1 MMGRRDILML
11 LLAAGVAPLPVA
23 AQSALLKLAWVRDF
37 RLDDAE
43 VELRAVAQ
51 GKGRD
56 DPIWLVVG
64 KRQRGRLGGIPDLVL
79 WKLGAN
85 GDLER
90 EVGLL
95 AVPGLIKRR
104 LAANTALG
112 LDVLP
117 GGDLR
122 LVLSEVDNSTSVAI
136 LDSSAGAVRSIVRM
150 TGSER
155 QPMEMIR
162 ATVNPAQPAQL
173 QLVGRRGGGG
183 WLALVD
189 RTPAPREWAV
199 SQDGVEVL
207 VDVAFSGSHRYL
219 AGLGIRGSSVSQ
231 ATIFHQ
237 RDDGPLGD
245 GAIKMPAR
253 SIQMAAAPVGGNLV
267 GLIYDRP
274 GEKGWSIGLNAYDSE
289 LRPLWN
295 KVLFSEVRLFSAFQL
310 SIIGLDQLLVLGGD
324 AKSALWGRL
333 YDRHGAEIWSLST
346 AYDWPVNDVATNYFI
361 TPSSNG
367 AMISSTV
374 LSVRQNAD
382 GRYEQRQLVRMMRLV
397 SG

>member
-1 MMGRRDILML
+1 MIDRRDILIL
-11 LLAAGVAPLPVA
+11 SLAAGVAPLPVA
-23 AQSALLKLAWVRDF
+23 AQGALLKLAWVRDF
-37 RLDDAE
+37 RLDDAD

-56 DPIWLVVG
+56 FAIWLVVG

-79 WKLGAN
+79 WKLNAN
-85 GDLER
+85 GDRER

-95 AVPGLIKRR
+95 AVPGLIRGR
-104 LAANTALG
+104 LAANTALS
-112 LDVLP
+112 LDMLP

-122 LVLSEVDNSTSVAI
+122 LVLSEVDNSTVVAI
-136 LDSSAGAVRSIVRM
+136 LDSDAAAVRSIVRM
-150 TGSER
+150 AGSER

-173 QLVGRRGGGG
+173 QLVGRRGSGG

-189 RTPAPREWAV
+189 RTSTPRELEV

-207 VDVAFSGSHRYL
+207 VDAAFSGGHRYL
-219 AGLGIRGSSVSQ
+219 AGLGIRGGNASQ

-245 GAIKMPAR
+245 DVIQMPAR
-253 SIQMAAAPVGGNLV
+253 SVQMAAAPVGGNLV
-267 GLIYDRP
+267 GVVYDRP
-274 GEKGWSIGLNAYDSE
+274 GEKGWSVGLNAYDSE

-310 SIIGLDQLLVLGGD
+310 SIIGLDQLLVVGGD

-333 YDRHGAEIWSLST
+333 YDRNGAELWSLPI
-346 AYDWPVNDVATNYFI
+346 AYEWPVNDIAANYFI

-374 LSVRQNAD
+374 LAVRQNAD
-382 GRYEQRQLVRMMRLV
+382 GRYEQRQLVRLLRLV